1 MSFFLF
7 FFFLSLLFFLSNII
21 ILLLFFLLNKGEEA
35 GWKLVHGHVFRP
47 PQPLVLFC
55 SMIGVGAQFFAMIMS
70 VLTLALLGIFSP
82 MRRGGVATAAVL
94 L

>member
-1 MSFFLF
+1 MYCF
-7 FFFLSLLFFLSNII
+7 FFQ
-21 ILLLFFLLNKGEEA
+21 ILLSFYFFLLNKGEEA
-35 GWKLVHGHVFRP
+35 GWKLIHGHVFRP

>member
-1 MSFFLF
+1 MKVLRSDIVRYMGIDDLEDD
-7 FFFLSLLFFLSNII
+7 LD
-21 ILLLFFLLNKGEEA
+21 GDAEEEA
-35 GWKLVHGHVFRP
+35 GWKLIHGHVFRP

-55 SMIGVGAQFFAMIMS
+55 SMIGVGAHFFAMIMS